1 MYNILILGATGFI
14 GKNLL
19 EQISDSQGVS
29 LRNADWQKQLSDA
42 KVWINLVGKAHD
54 HKGAAT
60 YQDFHFA
67 NVELTQQ
74 IFNEFIK
81 SDAELMIH
89 ISSIAALEEFSADI
103 LLEENHICRPHSHY
117 GKTKRQAE
125 EWLLSQNIPN
135 GKKLVILRPP
145 MVHGAGDKG
154 NLGLLYKLIS
164 KGIPYPLASFE
175 NSRSFISVDN
185 FVYFIKTIIEKH
197 QNLDNGIYHI
207 ADDEPI
213 STNELIEIIKKV
225 EQKNTMNLSLPKFFV
240 KAVARLGDFLPIPL
254 NSVRLNKMTSNLLVS
269 TKKIKTALG
278 IEKLPLTA
286 EQGLEKTIKS
296 FRN

>member
-1 MYNILILGATGFI
+1 MEIKILGATGFI
-14 GKNLL
+14 GKSLL
-19 EQISDSQGVS
+19 GQIPDSQGVS

-42 KVWINLVGKAHD
+42 KVWINLIGKAHD
-54 HKGAAT
+54 HKGTAT

-67 NVELTQQ
+67 NVELIQQ

-81 SDAELMIH
+81 SDVELMIH
-89 ISSIAALEEFSADI
+89 ISSIAALEEFSADTP
-103 LLEENHICRPHSHY
+103 LEENHTCRPHSHY

-125 EWLLSQNIPN
+125 EWLLSQKIPN
-135 GKKLVILRPP
+135 DKKLVILRPP

-175 NSRSFISVDN
+175 NNRSFISVDN
-185 FVYFIKTIIEKH
+185 FVYLIKTIIEKH

-254 NSVRLNKMTSNLLVS
+254 NSVRLSKMTSNLLVS